1 MNQDLITP
9 VQTAELLKALDNVAT
24 PVKVAKK
31 LVVSSN
37 LAENEYQF
45 YKIDCLT
52 HFSEEPRREALENVY
67 SSIRFPGASFVYL
80 LHGSSSGV
88 NLYFGIARSHQH
100 NAPALSVKNI
110 ADSIL
115 KPVFEGNFR
124 GSKLHQVEEKH
135 ELLSKLERFKH
146 VGVLQGAVGNQ
157 EQGENNFF
165 QGMDRLVDVML
176 GQEFCLAITASAM
189 THEQL
194 LELEQIVHQGYA
206 LFAPLSKMSYQQGK
220 NSGEGRSLGESTT
233 ASKGRNYS
241 KNTGESDSETSGT
254 SKATS
259 SGDVS
264 DTGSEG
270 KSKSTNSGES
280 WGSNSSESKGLNR
293 GVSVNS
299 GESQTVS
306 TEIHNRKAQQWLTYI
321 DEVLLPRVD
330 YGRSRGGF
338 ISGISLFATSHHSL
352 LTLSNTAMSVF
363 SGNSG
368 NCYPLHFMSV
378 SEYPSIVNELRN
390 LQIPTIELNNRQKE
404 PNGYLFH
411 HLKSRLVEGDKV
423 VMGTYCSP
431 RELSLIAGLP
441 QKEVAGIALNEEVNF
456 GLNPPQVDE
465 GNKLVLGELVQDG
478 KSIPNN
484 DVSLNI
490 SELNKHMF
498 VAGVTGSGKTTTC
511 HHLLR
516 EAKLPF
522 LVIEPAKTEYRTLM
536 DEFDDLLIF
545 TPGRDE
551 LGAFRLNPLELMPG
565 ESISARVDILKAS
578 FAASFDME
586 AAIPQV
592 LEAAI
597 YRCYEKM
604 GWNLTTSRH
613 PEFPDPFA
621 ENVYPFPIMQDLLEA
636 SKEVVEEQG
645 FDARLRDDYIGSIK
659 ARLQGLLVGSKKQI
673 FNTLRSIDFAA
684 LLKRR
689 VVIELEEIR
698 NGAEKSLIMAFIMT
712 NMVQA
717 LKNEHRVNPDFRHL
731 TLIEEAHRLLAH
743 PDPSESNNKKQAVEM
758 FADML
763 AEIRKYGEGLI
774 IVDQIPSKLTPEVLK
789 STNTKIVHKLF
800 AQDDKDA
807 IGNTIALE
815 KDQKTY
821 LSRLD
826 VGHCV
831 VFSQGWQKAV
841 QVQVKVDPALVTQA
855 DLPLNEVE
863 KVIRERFI
871 EFCQLPTSRRL
882 LPMLSHSGLSSIST
896 KQQVSDLLKFSQET
910 DLFFCWEQFL
920 VEQNDTSKEK
930 VVQSIKKAFEST
942 INTEI
947 VIDHLLYHVYPPV
960 GYRSVKD
967 WRLRVDKA
975 INCLMSGEDIKV
987 GRMSLDSS
995 DRRKM

>member
-1 MNQDLITP
+1 
-9 VQTAELLKALDNVAT
+9 
-24 PVKVAKK
+24 
-31 LVVSSN
+31 
-37 LAENEYQF
+37 
-45 YKIDCLT
+45 
-52 HFSEEPRREALENVY
+52 
-67 SSIRFPGASFVYL
+67 
-80 LHGSSSGV
+80 
-88 NLYFGIARSHQH
+88 
-100 NAPALSVKNI
+100 
-110 ADSIL
+110 
-115 KPVFEGNFR
+115 
-124 GSKLHQVEEKH
+124 
-135 ELLSKLERFKH
+135 
-146 VGVLQGAVGNQ
+146 
-157 EQGENNFF
+157 
-165 QGMDRLVDVML
+165 
-176 GQEFCLAITASAM
+176 
-189 THEQL
+189 
-194 LELEQIVHQGYA
+194 
-206 LFAPLSKMSYQQGK
+206 
-220 NSGEGRSLGESTT
+220 
-233 ASKGRNYS
+233 
-241 KNTGESDSETSGT
+241 
-254 SKATS
+254 
-259 SGDVS
+259 
-264 DTGSEG
+264 
-270 KSKSTNSGES
+270 
-280 WGSNSSESKGLNR
+280 
-293 GVSVNS
+293 
-299 GESQTVS
+299 
-306 TEIHNRKAQQWLTYI
+306 
-321 DEVLLPRVD
+321 
-330 YGRSRGGF
+330 
-338 ISGISLFATSHHSL
+338 
-352 LTLSNTAMSVF
+352 
-363 SGNSG
+363 
-368 NCYPLHFMSV
+368 
-378 SEYPSIVNELRN
+378 
-390 LQIPTIELNNRQKE
+390 
-404 PNGYLFH
+404 
-411 HLKSRLVEGDKV
+411 
-423 VMGTYCSP
+423 MGTYCSP

-465 GNKLVLGELVQDG
+465 GSKLVLGELVQDG
-478 KSIPNN
+478 RSIPNN

-522 LVIEPAKTEYRTLM
+522 LVIEPAKTEYRTLLE
-536 DEFDDLLIF
+536 EFDDLLIF
-545 TPGRDE
+545 TPGRDD

-613 PEFPDPFA
+613 PEFPNPFA
-621 ENVYPFPIMQDLLEA
+621 ENVYPFPIMQDLLEV
-636 SKEVVEEQG
+636 SKEVIDEQG
-645 FDARLRDDYIGSIK
+645 FDTRLRDDYIGSIK

-717 LKNEHRVNPDFRHL
+717 LKNEHRVNPGFRHL

-763 AEIRKYGEGLI
+763 AEIRKYGEGLV

-841 QVQVKVDPALVTQA
+841 QVQVKVDPTLVTQA

-863 KVIRERFI
+863 KVIRGRFI
-871 EFCQLPTSRRL
+871 EFCKLPTNRRL

-896 KQQVSDLLKFSQET
+896 KQVSDLLKFSQET

-920 VEQNDTSKEK
+920 VEQSDTSKEK
-930 VVQSIKKAFEST
+930 VVQSIKKGF
-942 INTEI
+942 
-947 VIDHLLYHVYPPV
+947 
-960 GYRSVKD
+960 
-967 WRLRVDKA
+967 
-975 INCLMSGEDIKV
+975 
-987 GRMSLDSS
+987 
-995 DRRKM
+995 